1 MWVLHPFQTILRLT
15 LILIFWK
22 CDSGHLFTL
31 PPSQR
36 LLSAPG
42 KAWSV
47 PHRHAPQRP
56 PASPPTTSLPWG
68 LWVRAPTGGR
78 LAVALLSSFLE
89 TLSTSL
95 TVNRPWHATRL
106 SMCASSL
113 SRLSPPHPSM
123 QSMFS
128 LFCLLAAAYPSHP
141 HGCCWLPSSL
151 LYWLAWSLVRR
162 QLECSVCF
170 SHWFNLVTLWRESE
184 IHARKLRVTLKEL

>member
-1 MWVLHPFQTILRLT
+1 MGFASFPDHPAPDSDINFLKMWL
-15 LILIFWK
+15 W
-22 CDSGHLFTL
+22 
-31 PPSQR
+31 PPVHAPSIPAPGEEGQG

-56 PASPPTTSLPWG
+56 LASPPTTSLPWG
-68 LWVRAPTGGR
+68 LWAPAPTGGH

-95 TVNRPWHATRL
+95 TVNRPWHASRPST
-106 SMCASSL
+106 CASSL

-141 HGCCWLPSSL
+141 HGCCWLPSLSPVL
-151 LYWLAWSLVRR
+151 T
-162 QLECSVCF
+162 
-170 SHWFNLVTLWRESE
+170 NLVPCT
-184 IHARKLRVTLKEL
+184 